1 MKGAFLYP
9 GWQQRNKRHQ
19 LSKGRGKIEIC
30 LSIKV
35 TIHCIKPRC
44 ASTKTPFSN
53 CGPCGCQLRAVRL
66 PAAGRT
72 ARNRKTKKYI
82 RDKHI
87 LQGASG
93 SFPPGIGTL
102 YPGDCPAHT
111 RYNPIFHTVFRM
123 QAQSII
129 RRKTAGIRCK
139 RHKRGMATCKCGF
152 FPQHSTTCI
161 HIL

>member
-1 MKGAFLYP
+1 M
-9 GWQQRNKRHQ
+9 RHQ
-19 LSKGRGKIEIC
+19 LSKGRGKIPIC

-129 RRKTAGIRCK
+129 RRKNRRNKMQT
-139 RHKRGMATCKCGF
+139 
-152 FPQHSTTCI
+152 PQVWNGNLQVWIFSTTFHNLHT
-161 HIL
+161 HIISIYKKTMN

>member
-1 MKGAFLYP
+1 MYYVVKE
-9 GWQQRNKRHQ
+9 RCKC
-19 LSKGRGKIEIC
+19 S
-30 LSIKV
+30 
-35 TIHCIKPRC
+35 CIS
-44 ASTKTPFSN
+44 AKTSFCN
-53 CGPCGCQLRAVRL
+53 CGLYGCQLRAVRL
-66 PAAGRT
+66 PTAGRT

-139 RHKRGMATCKCGF
+139 RQAAVRYSGSPPGDSGVQPGHDSADCPPVSECEASVCESQSVWRSAAFWPG
-152 FPQHSTTCI
+152 
-161 HIL
+161 

>member
-1 MKGAFLYP
+1 MFFLFHTVFFPLVY
-9 GWQQRNKRHQ
+9 GVKYR
-19 LSKGRGKIEIC
+19 SE
-30 LSIKV
+30 
-35 TIHCIKPRC
+35 RC
-44 ASTKTPFSN
+44 KTSFFN
-53 CGPCGCQLRAVRL
+53 CGLSGFRLRAVRL
-66 PAAGRT
+66 PTAGRT